1 MKPNEII
8 YLNNFGVSKIVECSP
23 DLVYIEPLYGCRGV
37 IQLASDSKNIRPLL
51 KKDEV
56 DKIIDEVK
64 DYKTTWITKFI
75 TRENKYAS
83 IKKNPTPELILREL
97 KTIYNQYKY
106 KKDNKIK
113 GGLSTRDL
121 DFFHKSLDLLFNEF
135 ARVLEIDFKDVAKY
149 ISNKWSDLNVLD
161 YYNL

>member
-1 MKPNEII
+1 MEPNEII
-8 YLNNFGVSKIVECSP
+8 YLNNFGVSKIIECVQ
-23 DLVYIEPLYGCRGV
+23 DVVYIEPLYGCKGV
-37 IQLASDSKNIRPLL
+37 IQLSSSSKNIRPLL
-51 KKDEV
+51 KKEEV
-56 DKIIDEVK
+56 DSIIENAK
-64 DYKTTWITKFI
+64 DYKTTWISKFI

-83 IKKNPTPELILREL
+83 IKRDPKPDLILKEL

-135 ARVLEIDFKDVAKY
+135 ARVLGIEFKDVAKY
-149 ISNKWSDLNVLD
+149 ISSKWSDLNVLD
-161 YYNL
+161 YYNI